1 MRRRIATLAAMS
13 VFALALSAAPA
24 LAGSPA
30 VHQSWDAAS
39 TNPPIQCGANT
50 YIIMSGTI
58 DEVMHAG
65 ASASGNLNFA
75 ATVRATNV
83 TVEDQNGN
91 LYVVVGAEHFG
102 GTINTR
108 TGGSQDITVFK
119 LLVVGTADSIN
130 LVMRTMP
137 NGDFNIFGPG
147 TCSVG

>member
-13 VFALALSAAPA
+13 VFALALGATPA

-39 TNPPIQCGANT
+39 NNPPIVCGANT

-83 TVEDQNGN
+83 VVQDQN
-91 LYVVVGAEHFG
+91 LVSYRTVGAEHFG

-119 LLVVGTADSIN
+119 LRIVGTADSIN

>member
-13 VFALALSAAPA
+13 MFALALGATPA

-30 VHQSWDAAS
+30 VHLSWDAAS
-39 TNPPIQCGANT
+39 NNPPIHCGANT

-83 TVEDQNGN
+83 TAEDQNGN
-91 LYVVVGAEHFG
+91 LYPVVGAEHFG

-108 TGGSQDITVFK
+108 TGRSQDITVFK
-119 LLVVGTADSIN
+119 LRVVGTGDSIN

-147 TCSVG
+147 TCSVA